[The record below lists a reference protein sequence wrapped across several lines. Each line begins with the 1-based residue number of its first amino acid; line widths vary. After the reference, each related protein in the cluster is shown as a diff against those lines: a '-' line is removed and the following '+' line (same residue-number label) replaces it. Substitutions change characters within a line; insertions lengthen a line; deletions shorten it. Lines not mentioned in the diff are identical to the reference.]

1 MKERV
6 LWIRVVFKSTQ
17 ENQHQVFLKRKSL
30 TQIHQQQIYLTN
42 SFEPQLQYG
51 YRYKGK
57 WQVKITY
64 LNIKY

>member
-17 ENQHQVFLKRKSL
+17 ENQHQVFLKRKPIPE
-30 TQIHQQQIYLTN
+30 IHQHQIYPTE
-42 SFEPQLQYG
+42 SFEPKLQYG

-64 LNIKY
+64 LNMKY